1 MKSVLSHPRLSRS
14 TDARRGLTGLTV
26 SDLAGILGSRTR
38 ALVAAH
44 WIYGPRPWEA
54 SVPEALPGIAP
65 HAWGKVRNACTM
77 PAIEVTEQAIAT
89 DGTTKLLL
97 TLDDGVVEAVMIP
110 AAGRTTICVSSQI
123 GCTRSCKFCSTA
135 TLGFGRNLRADEIV
149 AQYLIARLLAP
160 AEAPA
165 TNVVFMGMGEPM
177 DNLDE
182 VLVAVDILTQ
192 APAPQL
198 GYAQVTVS
206 TSGVLPGMQRF
217 LAESRGSLA
226 LSLNGTTDAQRTAL
240 MPHNKTWPI
249 GALLQLLRE
258 DASVHPRRVY
268 FIEYVM
274 FDGINDSDDDAGRL
288 VTLLAGINAR
298 VNLIP
303 HNPIGL
309 SSLRAS
315 PAPRIDTFHRL
326 VLTAGLRCMVRWP
339 RGQEIAAAC
348 GQLAR
353 VRDNRPR

>member
-1 MKSVLSHPRLSRS
+1 LSRS

-26 SDLAGILGSRTR
+26 ADLAALLGSRTR
-38 ALVAAH
+38 ALVAAN

-54 SVPEALPGIAP
+54 TVPAALPGIAP
-65 HAWGKVRNACTM
+65 HAWATVRDACTM
-77 PAIEVTEQAIAT
+77 PSIEVTEQAIAT

-97 TLDDGVVEAVMIP
+97 TVDDGMIEAVMIP
-110 AAGRTTICVSSQI
+110 AAGRATICVSSQI

-149 AQYLIARLLAP
+149 AQYLIARMLAP
-160 AEAPA
+160 AATPA

-182 VLVAVDILTQ
+182 VLVAVEILTQ
-192 APAPQL
+192 VPAPQL
-198 GYAQVTVS
+198 GHAQVTVS

-217 LAESRGSLA
+217 LAESHGSLA

-240 MPHNKTWPI
+240 MPHNKTWPLA
-249 GALLQLLRE
+249 ALLQLLRD
-258 DASVHPRRVY
+258 DARAHPRRIH

-274 FDGINDSDDDAGRL
+274 FDAINDSDDDAGRL
-288 VTLLAGINAR
+288 VELLAGINAR

-303 HNPIGL
+303 HNPIGA
-309 SSLRAS
+309 SELRAS
-315 PAPRIDTFHRL
+315 PVPRIDAFHRL
-326 VLTAGLRCMVRWP
+326 VNAAGLRCMVRWP
-339 RGQEIAAAC
+339 RGQDIAAAC

-353 VRDNRPR
+353 VRANRPR

>member
-1 MKSVLSHPRLSRS
+1 MLPHGRLSPS
-14 TDARRGLTGLTV
+14 TDDRRGLTGLTV
-26 SDLAGILGSRTR
+26 ADLTVMLGSRTR
-38 ALVAAH
+38 ALVAAN
-44 WIYGPRPWEA
+44 WIYGPRPWEV
-54 SVPEALPGIAP
+54 SVPEALPQIAQL
-65 HAWGKVRNACTM
+65 AWSKVRDACTM
-77 PAIEVTEQAIAT
+77 PAIEVTEQAVAT
-89 DGTTKLLL
+89 DGTIKLLL
-97 TLDDGVVEAVMIP
+97 TLSDGAVEAVMIP
-110 AAGRTTICVSSQI
+110 AAGRATICVSSQV

-149 AQYLIARLLAP
+149 AQYLIARMLAP
-160 AEAPA
+160 AETPA

-182 VLVAVDILTQ
+182 VLRAVEILTQ

-217 LAESRGSLA
+217 LAESKGSLA

-249 GALLQLLRE
+249 AALLDLLRE
-258 DASVHPRRVY
+258 YPRRIH

-274 FDGINDSDDDAGRL
+274 FDGINDSDEDAARL
-288 VTLLAGINAR
+288 VDLLAGVNAR

-303 HNPIGL
+303 HNPIGA
-309 SSLRAS
+309 SELRAS
-315 PAPRIDTFHRL
+315 PNPRIDTFLRL
-326 VLTAGLRCMVRWP
+326 LNAAGLRSMVRWP
-339 RGQEIAAAC
+339 RGQDIAAAC

-353 VRDNRPR
+353 IRAHRPL

>member
-1 MKSVLSHPRLSRS
+1 MLPSS
-14 TDARRGLTGLTV
+14 TARGLTGLTV
-26 SDLAGILGSRTR
+26 RDLEVMLGSRTR

-44 WIYGPRPWEA
+44 WIYGPRPWTA
-54 SVPEALPGIAP
+54 SVPEVLPGIAP
-65 HAWGKVRNACTM
+65 QAWARVRAACTL
-77 PAIEVTEQAIAT
+77 PAIDVTEQAVAA

-97 TLDDGVVEAVMIP
+97 TLDGGVIETVMIP
-110 AAGRTTICVSSQI
+110 AATRATICVSSQV

-160 AEAPA
+160 AATPA

-182 VLVAVDILTQ
+182 VLVAVDVLTQ

-198 GYAQVTVS
+198 GRAQVTVS

-217 LAESRGSLA
+217 LAESHGSLA

-249 GALLQLLRE
+249 AALLQLLR
-258 DASVHPRRVY
+258 DDQRVHPRRIH

-274 FDGINDSDDDAGRL
+274 FDGINDGDDDAARI
-288 VTLLAGINAR
+288 VELLAGINAR
-298 VNLIP
+298 LNLIP
-303 HNPIGL
+303 HNPIGT
-309 SSLRAS
+309 SPLRAS
-315 PAPRIDTFHRL
+315 PTPRIEAFHRI
-326 VLTAGLRCMVRWP
+326 VSAAGLRCMVRWP
-339 RGQEIAAAC
+339 RGQDIAAAC

-353 VRDNRPR
+353 VRRRPATDHVDP

>member
-1 MKSVLSHPRLSRS
+1 LTPS

-26 SDLAGILGSRTR
+26 ADLAVMLGSRTR

-44 WIYGPRPWEA
+44 WIYGPRPWES
-54 SVPEALPGIAP
+54 SVPEALPGVAA
-65 HAWGKVRNACTM
+65 HAWAKVRDACTM
-77 PAIEVTEQAIAT
+77 PAIEVTEQAIAA

-97 TLDDGVVEAVMIP
+97 TVDDGAIETVMIP
-110 AAGRTTICVSSQI
+110 AAGRATICVSSQI

-149 AQYLIARLLAP
+149 AQYLIARMLAP
-160 AEAPA
+160 AATPA

-182 VLVAVDILTQ
+182 VLVAVEILTQ
-192 APAPQL
+192 TPAPQL
-198 GYAQVTVS
+198 GHAQVTVS

-217 LAESRGSLA
+217 LAESNGSLA

-249 GALLQLLRE
+249 AALLQLLRD
-258 DASVHPRRVY
+258 DARVHPRRIH
-268 FIEYVM
+268 FIEYVI
-274 FDGINDSDDDAGRL
+274 FDGINDSDDDAARL
-288 VTLLAGINAR
+288 VELLAGINAR

-303 HNPIGL
+303 HNPIGE

-315 PAPRIDTFHRL
+315 PAPRIAAFHRL
-326 VLTAGLRCMVRWP
+326 VGDAGLRCMVRWP
-339 RGQEIAAAC
+339 RGQDIAAAC

-353 VRDNRPR
+353 VRTKRPQSV